1 MVGMIK
7 IVITSGYRWYYF
19 HWFLLGFYELQKK
32 GKVKVSFKLPFSS
45 FVLAYANSHLIC
57 WIADKSRR
65 IFEKDDYNL
74 RGYMIF
80 ENGKRK
86 SFVIDSADAPYL
98 FNVKDLEKTDVY
110 FKMQC
115 PKELN
120 DEGFHLTPDIIIPWL
135 DHEHCDNSLAN
146 LTDRGERKKCTNF
159 LQHKYKIK
167 PLLNATR
174 ALTAKGFSKKRLT
187 DGYNKYYRA
196 RKTNKKKFIMCYFGN
211 SLGPKPE
218 KYTSN
223 PDYDWEADI
232 MAYFGNK
239 VNHPN
244 EKRAYV
250 ADYIATIEN
259 CDARIITRN
268 NADTG
273 IQENK
278 DLVVPLEDF
287 CDFISEFEYNI
298 NVSGYRMSIPSRFI
312 ESFIVGT
319 GIITDKLRVKWF
331 LPFEEEVKQTVEMG
345 YLPMNEVDW
354 QSFKK
359 DLSSIPK
366 SDSNKII
373 ELYEKKWS
381 PISVANYIIDTVK
394 NS

>member
-1 MVGMIK
+1 
-7 IVITSGYRWYYF
+7 
-19 HWFLLGFYELQKK
+19 
-32 GKVKVSFKLPFSS
+32 
-45 FVLAYANSHLIC
+45 
-57 WIADKSRR
+57 
-65 IFEKDDYNL
+65 
-74 RGYMIF
+74 
-80 ENGKRK
+80 
-86 SFVIDSADAPYL
+86 
-98 FNVKDLEKTDVY
+98 
-110 FKMQC
+110 
-115 PKELN
+115 
-120 DEGFHLTPDIIIPWL
+120 
-135 DHEHCDNSLAN
+135 
-146 LTDRGERKKCTNF
+146 
-159 LQHKYKIK
+159 
-167 PLLNATR
+167 
-174 ALTAKGFSKKRLT
+174 
-187 DGYNKYYRA
+187 
-196 RKTNKKKFIMCYFGN
+196 MCYFGN

-223 PDYDWEADI
+223 PDFDWEADI

-366 SDSNKII
+366 TDSNKII